1 MNLLPQ
7 DVKSKKIVG
16 RLKKGGKTAEI
27 HQVACKGGLNI
38 LVTGGNDGEV
48 LGVGSHPAIAR
59 MIASRNP
66 GVTFTDLA
74 KGNYVDEETL
84 KAYLPEFEA
93 MTAQAQRL
101 WAKK

>member
-1 MNLLPQ
+1 M
-7 DVKSKKIVG
+7 VS
-16 RLKKGGKTAEI
+16 
-27 HQVACKGGLNI
+27 
-38 LVTGGNDGEV
+38 TGDESSV

>member
-1 MNLLPQ
+1 MELKPQ

-16 RLKKGGKTAEI
+16 RLKKGGKTSEI
-27 HQVACKGGLNI
+27 HEIKCKGGLNI
-38 LVTGGNDGEV
+38 LVSTGDESSV